1 MNKRIV
7 LIIIIVIICV
17 GGLFILKDVFNTPTN
32 YVPLTEI
39 TNDFI
44 FDEADLVWNETSKKL
59 KHTQKIR
66 TPSNMSYE
74 KIGIKT
80 LFYKGSK
87 YIGYNYNS
95 AENIDNGEFYLNFT
109 VKLPEEPTKCYY
121 EVVKVVES

>member
-1 MNKRIV
+1 MNKKIPY
-7 LIIIIVIICV
+7 LIIIVIICV

-39 TNDFI
+39 THDFI
-44 FDEADLVWNETSKKL
+44 FDEADLVWNETSKEL

-66 TPSNMSYE
+66 TPYNKTYE

-80 LFYKGSK
+80 EFYKGSK
-87 YIGYNYNS
+87 YIGYYYNS
-95 AENIDNGEFYLNFT
+95 AENINNGEFYLNFT
-109 VKLPEEPTKCYY
+109 IKLPDEPTKCYY

>member
-44 FDEADLVWNETSKKL
+44 FDEADLVWNESSKEL

-80 LFYKGSK
+80 LFYKDSE
-87 YIGYNYNS
+87 YIGYDYNS

-109 VKLPEEPTKCYY
+109 VKLPKEPTKCYY